1 MSDLYVTS
9 ASVGLTEAE
18 LKAQPLA
25 GRLLRL
31 HPGPVGLPSTTAY
44 AAIPALSH

>member
-1 MSDLYVTS
+1 MGDLYLTS

-18 LKAQPLA
+18 LRAQPLA

-31 HPGPVGLPSTTAY
+31 QPGPVGLPSTTAY
-44 AAIPALSH
+44 AVIPA